1 MNTKIATALDN
12 ASMQRDL
19 IEQCKAGNRTAQFE
33 LYKQYSKGMY
43 NVCLRMVHDSMDAED
58 VLQNAF
64 VDIFTKMDS
73 FRYESTIGA
82 WIKRIVVNHCI
93 NFLKKKKLQWE
104 ELDDRF
110 VNLREDQGPETNDS
124 RLGVEQINKA
134 IMMLPDGYRVVFSL
148 YLLEGYDHEEIS
160 EILQISEATSKSQF
174 SRAKAKLR
182 DILSNK
188 REIN

>member
-1 MNTKIATALDN
+1 
-12 ASMQRDL
+12 MQRDL
-19 IEQCKAGNRTAQFE
+19 IERCKAGNRTAQFD

-43 NVCLRMVHDSMDAED
+43 NVALRMLHDQMDAED

-64 VDIFTKMDS
+64 VDVFTKMDS

-93 NFLKKKKLQWE
+93 NFLKKKRLQWE

-110 VNLREDQGPETNDS
+110 ANNLHDDTPESEDGRFS
-124 RLGVEQINKA
+124 VEKINKA

-148 YLLEGYDHEEIS
+148 YLLEGYDHEEIA
-160 EILQISEATSKSQF
+160 EILQISEATSKSQY

-182 DILSNK
+182 DILSK
-188 REIN
+188 QEIN

>member
-1 MNTKIATALDN
+1 
-12 ASMQRDL
+12 MQRDL

-43 NVCLRMVHDSMDAED
+43 NVCLRMVHDQMDAED

-73 FRYESTIGA
+73 FRQESTIGA

-110 VNLREDQGPETNDS
+110 SNLREDHEPETNDS
-124 RLGVEQINKA
+124 RLSVEQINKA

-148 YLLEGYDHEEIS
+148 YLLEGYDHEEIA
-160 EILQISEATSKSQF
+160 EILHISEATSKSQF

-188 REIN
+188 MEIN

>member
-1 MNTKIATALDN
+1 MH
-12 ASMQRDL
+12 RDM

-43 NVCLRMVHDSMDAED
+43 NVCLRMVHDQMDAED

-73 FRYESTIGA
+73 FRHESTIGA

-104 ELDDRF
+104 ELDDRHA
-110 VNLREDQGPETNDS
+110 NLRDDYEPETNES
-124 RLGVEQINKA
+124 RLSVEQVNKA

-182 DILSNK
+182 DILSDK
-188 REIN
+188 KKIN

>member
-1 MNTKIATALDN
+1 MALDN
-12 ASMQRDL
+12 AGMQQRDL

-43 NVCLRMVHDSMDAED
+43 NVCMRMVRDPMDAED

-64 VDIFTKMDS
+64 VDVFTKMDS

-93 NFLKKKKLQWE
+93 NFLKKKKLHIE
-104 ELDDRF
+104 DLDDRF
-110 VNLREDQGPETNDS
+110 VNLRDETPEPEES
-124 RLGVEQINKA
+124 RFSTEKINKA

-160 EILQISEATSKSQF
+160 GILQVSEATSKSQY

-182 DILSNK
+182 EILSK
-188 REIN
+188 QEIN

>member
-1 MNTKIATALDN
+1 MDN
-12 ASMQRDL
+12 ASTQRDL

-43 NVCLRMVHDSMDAED
+43 NVALRMVHDQMDAED

-64 VDIFTKMDS
+64 VDVFTKMDS
-73 FRYESTIGA
+73 FRHESTIGA

-93 NFLKKKKLQWE
+93 NFLKKKRLQWE

-110 VNLREDQGPETNDS
+110 ASKLYDETPEPEEGRFN
-124 RLGVEQINKA
+124 VEKINKA

-148 YLLEGYDHEEIS
+148 YLLEGYDHEEIAD
-160 EILQISEATSKSQF
+160 ILQISEATSKSQY

-182 DILSNK
+182 EILSK
-188 REIN
+188 QEIN